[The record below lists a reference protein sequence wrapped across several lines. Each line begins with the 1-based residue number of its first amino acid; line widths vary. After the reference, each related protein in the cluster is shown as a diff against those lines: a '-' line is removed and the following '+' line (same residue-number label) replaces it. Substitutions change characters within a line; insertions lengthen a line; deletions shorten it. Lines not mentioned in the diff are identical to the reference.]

1 MFLLRVDRVGVD
13 AAVGVGVERWV
24 EFTWMDRM
32 DKIKRGQGSQ
42 LP

>member
-1 MFLLRVDRVGVD
+1 MFLLRVGRVGLD
-13 AAVGVGVERWV
+13 AAFGVGVEHWV